1 MPPHVTVSQ
10 FLQAAVLKLRESGI
24 ENPRVDAEILLSLA
38 LGIHKDRLL
47 FQLDSRLDQEELER
61 ATEFVDE
68 RARRI
73 PLQHIVGTVE
83 FMGLEFLVRP
93 GVFIPRPETEFVVV
107 EALKLLEHV
116 AAPVVLDLCTASG
129 VIGVSIAVEKTSA
142 VVHAADM
149 SDKAIDLAA
158 ANALKHGVQGRVF
171 LHLGDL
177 FAADGLEPLRAKI
190 DLITANPPYIP
201 SADIATLEPEVSAHE
216 PILALDGGS
225 DGLVLLRRI
234 LREGLPFLKAG
245 GWFVIE
251 IGAGQAEAASEAAH
265 SAGLVGIRTVP
276 DLAGIQRVLV
286 ARRP

>member
-1 MPPHVTVSQ
+1 VPPHVTVSQ

-276 DLAGIQRVLV
+276 DLAGIERVLV

>member
-1 MPPHVTVSQ
+1 MTVSQ

-142 VVHAADM
+142 VVHAADV
-149 SDKAIDLAA
+149 SHAATDLAA

-251 IGAGQAEAASEAAH
+251 IGAGQAEAAGEAAH

-276 DLAGIQRVLV
+276 DLAGIERVLV